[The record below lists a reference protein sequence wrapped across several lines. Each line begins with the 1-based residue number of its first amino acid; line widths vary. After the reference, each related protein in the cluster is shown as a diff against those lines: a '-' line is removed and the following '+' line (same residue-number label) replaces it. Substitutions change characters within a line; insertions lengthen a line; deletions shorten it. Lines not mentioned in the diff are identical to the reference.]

1 MPEVKSKSK
10 SIAVRLIYIWGNQSW
25 LLTSRMFPMDAV
37 AMLAHAV
44 VTVAA
49 LRLHAATGENL
60 FYRVAKC
67 RGSHGYISESRSSQ
81 IWKKLGTNCVS
92 KLGHFANLYSSSPQN
107 YRSTWPFQ
115 STCSKAHIKTHIC
128 FGLQAFSG
136 EFVFTLGGSEVVG
149 IVIWYRSHSGRGDP
163 ESHIRVCICNSRS
176 GSVLLPCCNNQLR
189 NQSFKP
195 INQLTV
201 QKKVA

>member
-1 MPEVKSKSK
+1 MLFGSDKLWQLPEEYLMWCLKNHARKLETSSALYCIVIFTSTCPSSLGQCHSKPKLSQIVMPEVKSKTK

-67 RGSHGYISESRSSQ
+67 RGSHGYISQSRSSQ

-92 KLGHFANLYSSSPQN
+92 KLGHFANQYSSSLQN
-107 YRSTWPFQ
+107 YRSAWPFQ
-115 STCSKAHIKTHIC
+115 STSSKTHIKWKISAH
-128 FGLQAFSG
+128 L
-136 EFVFTLGGSEVVG
+136 V
-149 IVIWYRSHSGRGDP
+149 
-163 ESHIRVCICNSRS
+163 
-176 GSVLLPCCNNQLR
+176 
-189 NQSFKP
+189 
-195 INQLTV
+195 
-201 QKKVA
+201 